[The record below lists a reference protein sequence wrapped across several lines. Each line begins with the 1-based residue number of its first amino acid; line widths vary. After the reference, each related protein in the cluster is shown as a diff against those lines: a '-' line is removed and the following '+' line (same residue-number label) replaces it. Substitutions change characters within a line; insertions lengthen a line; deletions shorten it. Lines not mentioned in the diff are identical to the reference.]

1 MCTLTDIFI
10 IFQFCYV
17 IRIAEQTRDH
27 AEHTTTGG
35 IIETIDLFIND
46 IYRWVH
52 EAWVRQ
58 RSSVLN

>member
-27 AEHTTTGG
+27 AEHRTTGG
-35 IIETIDLFIND
+35 SIDLFIND
-46 IYRWVH
+46 IYKWVH
-52 EAWVRQ
+52 EALVWQ